1 MCKKDCGTRGRHTC
15 DHRFKDGKAYKQLH
29 YRPIIPLIYDLLA
42 QSKFYYYLNYGRMHR
57 SESDYSDFMD
67 GEIARAHLKDMNK
80 IAKEWVDMDPENR
93 NSYIPINLL
102 FSEFY
107 DSGQLFKSY
116 AFDFWPLL
124 FQILNLPATLR
135 GKIGLSYFLTA
146 LYCGKHTAAEKML
159 FTDLVCEEL
168 RCLYEGIKY
177 EVDGQKY
184 FIQARL
190 VMHILDTKAAE
201 PCMGYQSQSNS
212 NFGCSFCGGITGI
225 HNGSKCVFLGHRNYL
240 PQLHYLRFFGQT
252 GYCCPAGFYDH
263 EKKRQWFVEEKFH
276 NVDIDPKGFKYET
289 FFADAWDV
297 VCRIITRKKAL
308 IAENATI
315 TMQRNAVD
323 AMMSMP
329 ANQRDRY

>member
-1 MCKKDCGTRGRHTC
+1 
-15 DHRFKDGKAYKQLH
+15 
-29 YRPIIPLIYDLLA
+29 
-42 QSKFYYYLNYGRMHR
+42 
-57 SESDYSDFMD
+57 
-67 GEIARAHLKDMNK
+67 
-80 IAKEWVDMDPENR
+80 
-93 NSYIPINLL
+93 
-102 FSEFY
+102 
-107 DSGQLFKSY
+107 
-116 AFDFWPLL
+116 
-124 FQILNLPATLR
+124 
-135 GKIGLSYFLTA
+135 
-146 LYCGKHTAAEKML
+146 ML

-276 NVDIDPKGFKYET
+276 NFDIDPKGFKYET
-289 FFADAWDV
+289 FFADSWDV

-315 TMQRNAVD
+315 TDQRNAVD

-329 ANQRDRY
+329 ANQRDIDNVFQPCDGDDETRSTIVNFIFHENVQYQWFHTGELRGMQMLVEGWLLIFKRCFHGHDPFNQMEVLHSSPKRLKMPITCGCRCGCVGCPCMTLLQIETWMFSFKLNYYYDHI